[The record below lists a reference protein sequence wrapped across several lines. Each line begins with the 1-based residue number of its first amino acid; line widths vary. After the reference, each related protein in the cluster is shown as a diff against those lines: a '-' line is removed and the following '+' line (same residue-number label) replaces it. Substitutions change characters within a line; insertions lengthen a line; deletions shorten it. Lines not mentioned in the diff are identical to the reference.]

1 MPTQR
6 SLLSDLIRRSN
17 KDKANLEIAGSK
29 SGEALISV
37 HFNEASDGQGV
48 LGGPRVR
55 ECSEL
60 RWRAR
65 KFPARCHSEQRS
77 VHRRPWLCSLSPSR
91 CLCLW
96 LVPWTVDGCILQQ
109 AVQRGVAAL
118 LRSWCNAT
126 ETWLPQLWSP
136 ASCPPPKEI

>member
-60 RWRAR
+60 R
-65 KFPARCHSEQRS
+65 
-77 VHRRPWLCSLSPSR
+77 
-91 CLCLW
+91 
-96 LVPWTVDGCILQQ
+96 
-109 AVQRGVAAL
+109 
-118 LRSWCNAT
+118 
-126 ETWLPQLWSP
+126 
-136 ASCPPPKEI
+136 